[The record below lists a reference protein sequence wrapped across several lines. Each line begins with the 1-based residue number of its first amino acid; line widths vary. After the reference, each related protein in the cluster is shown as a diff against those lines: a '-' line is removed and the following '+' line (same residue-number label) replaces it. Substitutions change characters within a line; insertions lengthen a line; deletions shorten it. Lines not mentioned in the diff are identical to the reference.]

1 MYRIIRWVL
10 AAGVLLTGCGL
21 SSVVPGPVDPPC
33 RAHADPAD
41 CQAALEVATEGL
53 GLDPD
58 SYAIDV
64 QPISCAGGECTTWVS
79 AVPDTDD
86 DCIPSYEAE
95 VVRGILGSWEV
106 MMTSHGDPP
115 CAFDP

>member
-1 MYRIIRWVL
+1 MHRLVGL
-10 AAGVLLTGCGL
+10 VVGVSVIVTGCGL
-21 SSVVPGPVDPPC
+21 SSVVPGSVDPAC

-41 CQAALEVATEGL
+41 CQAALEVAIEGL

-58 SYAIDV
+58 GYVIDV
-64 QPISCAGGECTTWVS
+64 QPISCAEGECTTWVS

-95 VVRGILGSWEV
+95 VVRGVVGSWEV
-106 MMTSHGDPP
+106 TMTSHGDPP
-115 CAFDP
+115 CAFEP